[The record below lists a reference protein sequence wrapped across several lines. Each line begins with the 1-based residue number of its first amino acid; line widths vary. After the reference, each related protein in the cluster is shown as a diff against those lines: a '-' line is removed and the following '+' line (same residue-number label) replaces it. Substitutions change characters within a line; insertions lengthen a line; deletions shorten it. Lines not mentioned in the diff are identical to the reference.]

1 MELLNQLKSGSKG
14 ANVKKVQQWLVDK
27 GYNIGKSGV
36 DGILGKN
43 TESAIKQAQGDN
55 GWKVDGIVGKET
67 WGGMFNE
74 PKKETL
80 EMDLTKPDSQGV
92 KQNLSAENN
101 GASKSG
107 SDTIEQ
113 EITSKQ
119 PSASVYN
126 PQQDEAY
133 MQALATLQQVQNTA
147 PTYKDSFSGQLQDL
161 YNQIVN
167 RDKFSYDVNSDALY
181 QQYKDQY
188 VQQGKMAMQDTMGQ
202 AAALTGGYGSS
213 YAQGVGQQAY
223 QGYLQQLNDRVPEL
237 YDRALSQYNQE
248 GQDMLNQYAMLGDMA
263 DDEYM
268 KYRDSMT
275 DYYNRLDMARQDVET
290 AYNRGYTSNRDAIG
304 DARYDYEV
312 QHALE
317 REAIEDGRYDT
328 QWEHQLEREGI
339 EDERYNEQWDYQLE
353 QDALDRD
360 YQDRVFGYTQEQDA
374 IKNQQWQ
381 DSFDYQK
388 GQDSLNREDSN
399 KANAYNKVMSFIGTD
414 YKPTDSELESAG
426 LTREQYDAV
435 NKYLGSSGTG
445 TQPLEN
451 VKSMSS
457 TEIVNAM
464 QGFKDLKD
472 NTGLES
478 FLDDCV
484 ASGRMTEAQADEY
497 YKKYGTDLEVGSD
510 VSPQSD
516 SLEQKYNNG
525 TLTYEDVAKYNPGI
539 RTRSEFSRG
548 NNPDKQKYGDYQTYL
563 KAMYEKYK
571 G

>member
-1 MELLNQLKSGSKG
+1 MAFANLKRGSQG
-14 ANVKKVQQWLVDK
+14 GNVKKVQTWLVDN
-27 GYNIGKSGV
+27 GYDIGKTGV
-36 DGILGKN
+36 DGVFGAK
-43 TESAIKQAQGDN
+43 TESAIRKAQGDN
-55 GWKVDGIVGKET
+55 EWKVDGIVGPET
-67 WGGMFNE
+67 WGGMFNA
-74 PKKETL
+74 PKETT
-80 EMDLTKPDSQGV
+80 EVAPVSQNV
-92 KQNLSAENN
+92 KQNQSNVDT
-101 GASKSG
+101 SKSG
-107 SDTIEQ
+107 ADIVTQ
-113 EITSKQ
+113 EIISKQ

-147 PTYKDSFSGQLQDL
+147 PAYKDSFSGQLQDL

-167 RDKFSYDVNSDALY
+167 REKFSYDVNSDALY

-237 YDRALSQYNQE
+237 YDRALAQYNQK

-268 KYRDSMT
+268 KYRDSMS
-275 DYYNRLDMARQDVET
+275 DYYTRLSMAKDDVDT
-290 AYNRGYTSNRDAIG
+290 AYNRGYQGNRDAID

-312 QHALE
+312 QHALD
-317 REAIEDGRYDT
+317 REAIED
-328 QWEHQLEREGI
+328 Q
-339 EDERYNEQWDYQLE
+339 RYNEQWGYQLE
-353 QDALDRD
+353 QDKLDRE
-360 YQDRVFGYTQEQDA
+360 YQDRVFNYTKEQDA
-374 IKNQQWQ
+374 IDNQYRQ

-388 GQDSLNREDSN
+388 GQDSLNREDN
-399 KANAYNKVMSFIGTD
+399 NRANAYNKVMSFIGTD
-414 YKPTDSELESAG
+414 YKPTDSELSEAG
-426 LTREQYDAV
+426 LTREQYDAIS
-435 NKYLGSSGTG
+435 KYLGSSETG

-457 TEIVNAM
+457 TEIVDAM

-497 YKKYGTDLEVGSD
+497 YRKYGTDLEVGSD

-525 TLTYEDVAKYNPGI
+525 TLTYGDVAKFNPGI
-539 RTRSEFSRG
+539 RTRSEFGRA
-548 NNPDKQKYGDYQTYL
+548 NNPDKLKYGDYQTYL